1 MLVYGGS
8 ASNELANKISKEL
21 DQEPGRIEV
30 KKFPDG
36 EKYIR
41 IHDQVKDQPVTVVQS
56 LYHTPDEKIFE
67 TLLLVD
73 TLRDLGAR
81 TITVVAPYLAYAR
94 QDARFYPGEA
104 VTSLSV
110 ARLLESAGATRFLTV
125 DCHLHRM
132 GDVSKVFK
140 IPAQNLSAMPLLG
153 KYALEKLR
161 PKNPVVIAPDEEA
174 EQWALIV
181 AKILD
186 AEHVAFKKIR
196 VRKEGETIS
205 KVAVDTGDV
214 DLKGRDAVFADDI
227 ISTGGTIAAGA
238 KACKKKGAKRIF
250 ALCTHPVLAD
260 DALKRVKAAGVLK
273 IIGTDT
279 IPSPVSKVSV
289 APVIAQALKNLE

>member
-1 MLVYGGS
+1 L
-8 ASNELANKISKEL
+8 ASKVSRELGR
-21 DQEPGRIEV
+21 EPGKIEV

-36 EKYIR
+36 ERYVR
-41 IHDQVKDQPVTVVQS
+41 VHDDVKGQNVTVIQS

-73 TLRDLGAR
+73 TLRDLGAK

-104 VTSLSV
+104 VTSMSV
-110 ARLLESAGATRFLTV
+110 ARFLESAGATNFLTI

-132 GDVSKVFK
+132 GDVSKVFN
-140 IPAQNLSAMPLLG
+140 IPAWNLSAMPLLG
-153 KYALEKLR
+153 KYALRNLK
-161 PKNPVVIAPDEEA
+161 PKDPVVIAPDEEA
-174 EQWALIV
+174 QQWAATV
-181 AKILD
+181 AKELNAD
-186 AEHVAFKKIR
+186 HVAFKKVR
-196 VRKEGETIS
+196 VRKEGETSS
-205 KVAVDTGDV
+205 KVAVDTGGV
-214 DLKGRDAVFADDI
+214 KLKGRDAIFADDI

-238 KACKKKGAKRIF
+238 KACRKNGAKRIF

-260 DALKRVKAAGVLK
+260 GAIERVKSAGVLK

-289 APVIAQALKNLE
+289 APVIASALKDLS